1 MQLRFN
7 NFAVAV
13 ADLERAIAWY
23 GDVLGFTV
31 AERGRFDAVNADYA
45 MIDGAGIRIELVS
58 REGGEVTPVDRTAPP
73 HHLDVLGWKALV
85 LEVDDLTAATVRFAA
100 KGAEML
106 WADMLISPDRRG
118 TMLRDPE
125 GNLVHIFSPLSRP
138 QG

>member
-7 NFAVAV
+7 NVAVAV

-31 AERGRFDAVNADYA
+31 AERGRFDAVGADYA

-58 REGGEVTPVDRTAPP
+58 RGGEGATPVDRTAPP

-85 LEVDDLTAATVRFAA
+85 LEADDLPAMTAHFAD

-106 WADMLISPDRRG
+106 WADMPISADRRG

-125 GNLVHIFSPLSRP
+125 GNLVHIFGP
-138 QG
+138 QGVL